1 MKLTKFRIENY
12 RGIREAHAQDLADYP
27 LIALT
32 GRNGTGKS
40 LILEALAVAWAAE
53 VNLPEYV
60 GPYANSLS
68 VEIGI
73 ELSERE
79 YSLLETWLD
88 ETGQDPIER
97 SSEHILEAIATSTH
111 ESGQYAQTDAVIT
124 ALQNPYFTR
133 RFAFGNIDLLSARRQ
148 PNLGLDIGVDL
159 SLLDASENAQT
170 RRENI
175 QDEVRWKQP
184 QYMPDIGSYLASLD
198 YREYVARRDEGEVA
212 SEYERLQAIF
222 ERATGKKI
230 SRPTFDSHTV
240 RPEIHVKLP
249 SGKQH
254 SLVELSNGEREMIG
268 MFYYIT
274 QLSSRGGVLLLDEPE
289 SHLHPSLQTAVI
301 EAISTLA
308 SQGQAIIVTHSPSI
322 IGSMPTSQICSVRGA
337 WELDGNQVKWAHD
350 DTDGFEPLNE
360 IGISATDLLQMSA
373 LLVVEGA
380 DDAKRLNMMFPEEL
394 ARVRIIEAGSRE
406 QVINAAR
413 TLNRVSIGVPHIC
426 VIDRDFSTPEDV
438 ANLERE
444 GIFVWNARAMENI
457 LLNPALVAES
467 CNIKVSEARSM
478 IASCTTQLLDD
489 AIKTF
494 TVNRVCSL
502 PLAQEPQSDE
512 GLQNHLEHQVATW
525 NHRLQMRETIAGEVA
540 DEIQRDARN
549 HSTHYVDGKK
559 LMGAVHGAIRR
570 FRTKDLFAES
580 LVTTA
585 RRNPEIRPSE
595 LNRLI
600 NLVNAVVN
608 NDSQTGTARI
618 ESVDARVQQKLPGA
632 VFVPRLNR
640 ADNEEN
646 DIC

>member
-1 MKLTKFRIENY
+1 MKLTRFSIENY
-12 RGIREAHAQDLADYP
+12 RGIREAHAQNLADHP

-68 VEIGI
+68 IEIGV
-73 ELSERE
+73 ELSEPE
-79 YSLLETWLD
+79 YSLLEAWLD
-88 ETGQDPIER
+88 ETGQDPIQR
-97 SSEHILEAIATSTH
+97 SSEHILQAVATSTH
-111 ESGQYAQTDAVIT
+111 ESGQYAQTDDVIT

-148 PNLGLDIGVDL
+148 PNLGLNIGVDL
-159 SLLDASENAQT
+159 SILDASENAQT

-175 QDEVRWKQP
+175 QNEVRWKEP

-198 YREYVARRDEGEVA
+198 YREYVALRDDGKVV
-212 SEYERLQAIF
+212 SEYERLQAVF

-230 SRPTFDSHTV
+230 SRPTFDPHTV

-249 SGKQH
+249 SGEKH
-254 SLVELSNGEREMIG
+254 SLVDLSNGEREMIG

-337 WELDGNQVKWAHD
+337 WEMDGNQVTWAHD
-350 DTDGFEPLNE
+350 DTDGFEPLSE
-360 IGISATDLLQMSA
+360 IGISATDILQMSA

-380 DDAKRLNMMFPEEL
+380 DDAKRLTMMFPEEL
-394 ARVRIIEAGSRE
+394 ARVKIIEAGSRE

-413 TLNRVSIGVPHIC
+413 TLNKVSIGVPHIC
-426 VIDRDFSTPEDV
+426 VVDRDFSRPDDV
-438 ANLERE
+438 ASLEQE

-457 LLNPALVAES
+457 LLDPALVAES
-467 CNIKVSEARSM
+467 CNIKVTEARNT
-478 IASCTTQLLDD
+478 IASCTAQLLDD

-494 TVNRVCSL
+494 TMNRVCSL
-502 PLAQEPQSDE
+502 PLSQRPQSDG
-512 GLQNHLEHQVATW
+512 GLQEHLEHQVETW
-525 NHRLQMRETIAGEVA
+525 SHRLQMRETVAVQVA
-540 DEIQRDARN
+540 DELRNDTHN

-559 LMGAVHGAIRR
+559 LMGAVHGTIRH
-570 FRTKDLFAES
+570 FRTKELFAES

-585 RRNPEIRPSE
+585 RRHPEIRPSE
-595 LNRLI
+595 FNRLI
-600 NLVNAVVN
+600 NRVNEVVSN
-608 NDSQTGTARI
+608 ESQTSTARI
-618 ESVDARVQQKLPGA
+618 DTVDVRVQQNLPGA
-632 VFVPRLNR
+632 VFVPRLNKSN
-640 ADNEEN
+640 DEEHG
-646 DIC
+646 IC